1 MWSDYSV
8 PMLTVLAVDDEPPAL
23 DELAFLLGQDE
34 RVGQVRTAGDGASAL
49 RELDAG
55 DVDVIVLDIKMPG
68 LTGLDLARVL
78 TRFRTPPAIV
88 FVTAYEEHAVE
99 AFDVGAADYVMKPY
113 RPERLAEAVRRA
125 QQSLQAHTGVSDED
139 ETIVVELA
147 GVTRYVR
154 RSDVR
159 YVSAH
164 GDYARLHT
172 AEGEHLVRMPLSTL
186 ADRWAG
192 AGFVRIHR
200 SHLVALDQVRELRG
214 ESGRLY
220 VVVAGTTLP
229 VARRHARELR
239 DLLAGTGRERR

>member
-1 MWSDYSV
+1 MPSDYSV

-23 DELAFLLGQDE
+23 DELAFLLGQD
-34 RVGQVRTAGDGASAL
+34 VHVDQVRTAGDGATAL
-49 RELDAG
+49 RELDSG

-68 LTGLDLARVL
+68 LTGLELARVL
-78 TRFRTPPAIV
+78 TRFRQPPAIV

-99 AFDVGAADYVMKPY
+99 AFEIGAADYVMKPY
-113 RPERLAEAVRRA
+113 RPERLAEAIRRA
-125 QQSLQAHTGVSDED
+125 HQSLQAAPSTGDED

-154 RSDVR
+154 RSDVQ

-164 GDYARLHT
+164 GDYAQLHT
-172 AEGEHLVRMPLSTL
+172 AAGEHLVRMPLHTL
-186 ADRWAG
+186 AERWAG

-214 ESGRLY
+214 DGGRLS
-220 VVVAGTTLP
+220 VVLAQVTLP

-239 DLLAGTGRERR
+239 DLLAGRERR